1 MAKLILGIDEAGRG
15 CLIGSMIIC
24 GVLFDDNK
32 YKYLEE
38 IGVKDS
44 KKLSPRR
51 RTELCKLIVENCVK
65 YKVIDVS
72 VKEIDDR
79 LNKNITLNELELE
92 KFVEIINSLKPD
104 EAFLDAVDV
113 NEERFKTSCE
123 KRVNYKGLKIIS
135 KHKADDLFPIVSAA
149 SIVAKTIRDKKISEL
164 KIKYG
169 DLGSGY
175 TSDVKTIEFVR
186 NWIKEK
192 KSIPPFIRKSWDTTK
207 RLLEEEL
214 YNKKISEFL

>member
-1 MAKLILGIDEAGRG
+1 MIKLILGIDEAGRG
-15 CLIGSMIIC
+15 CLVGSMIIC
-24 GVLFDDNK
+24 GVLFDENK
-32 YKYLEE
+32 QKYLEE

-113 NEERFKTSCE
+113 NEERFKTSCK
-123 KRVNYKGLKIIS
+123 KRVNYKGLKIVS

-175 TSDVKTIEFVR
+175 SSDVKTIEFVR
-186 NWIKEK
+186 KWIKEK